1 MPTSI
6 YLYVGTSP
14 AMAGVQTP
22 QINKRFWNRSSLVAW
37 LNSGVA
43 YKTINVDYDVYS
55 SDRFFDVPLST
66 FNTSGGTSSVYY
78 GSFNNI
84 SFIRVDSSFSEEGFV
99 NQFFAFVTHYEVNHI
114 DKTVRFFFMVDWWDT
129 LMYNNIDVRP
139 TGEVERA
146 HINDIKHDPD
156 IPIGTI
162 CNLYGHT
169 SNLDYPIYNTE
180 IKRDT
185 RLLSRRYNRVYTY
198 EEGHENEATI
208 SNSEYNFQATDDI
221 MFVYLIFNNT
231 QALEGAK
238 TSTSKSIKIKLSK
251 DSTDDH
257 IRIWDNSIHRVI
269 AIDKDG
275 IIYNISKVT
284 DSRYLFK
291 KILGTYTIS
300 AITSENLL
308 AMRISHEIPDPAN
321 LYRSYTIDGAGRL
334 TWSDEFFLDFESG
347 LSGEQNISLYL
358 NDFRYGT
365 TDDTFPVLDIAGN
378 MDSLHLSPFNVFD
391 NLGTLLFA
399 DDVIPTAFPD
409 RYDYF
414 LSSII
419 KAKMYPY
426 EYVSISLNNTSRIYN
441 TPQYKKEDF
450 YNCSVVETFAT
461 GDVLVYIPNS
471 LGYSTDYQNILYIST
486 NSIFPPYFKDSWL
499 DRINALEQG
508 AMTTIKAGLSI
519 IGGEV
524 AAIGG
529 VAQMANA
536 ANPIGQVAGAGA
548 VAGGIM
554 QSISGTVNFGYSIH
568 RLLREY
574 RLRDEGYYQ
583 TGNISAIDI
592 SSYINQNVPAI
603 TINTLTTK
611 AKRRI
616 QELIARYGETTTLFI
631 EEILKDHQR
640 SHFNFIQTA
649 GCVCRPET
657 PVNVLPL
664 KDIEQM
670 FDSGVY
676 LFTYKSDDTDYTPQT
691 AFNVDG
697 VVNYQENFPDEED

>member
-129 LMYNNIDVRP
+129 LLYNNIDVCP

-146 HINDIKHDPD
+146 HINDLKQGSLATKNPLL
-156 IPIGTI
+156 
-162 CNLYGHT
+162 NGHT
-169 SNLDYPIYNTE
+169 SNLDYPIYNND
-180 IKRDT
+180 IKRES
-185 RLLSRRYNRVYTY
+185 RLMSNRINHVYTY
-198 EEGHENEATI
+198 EAEHENQAT
-208 SNSEYNFQATDDI
+208 NSHVDINFEATDDI
-221 MFVYLIFNNT
+221 LFVYLIFNNT
-231 QALEGAK
+231 EAL
-238 TSTSKSIKIKLSK
+238 STPTIASSRTVEIDLSK
-251 DSTDDH
+251 DSVDNH
-257 IRIWDNSIHRVI
+257 ITIWDNAIIRLI
-269 AIDKDG
+269 AIDENGRIFG
-275 IIYNISKVT
+275 IEKLTETRFVFSKGG
-284 DSRYLFK
+284 DLKGLAS
-291 KILGTYTIS
+291 
-300 AITSENLL
+300 ITSENLL
-308 AMRISHEIPDPAN
+308 AMRLTHEIPLGAN
-321 LYRSYTIDGAGRL
+321 LYRYYNLDSSGKRMWNENGFY
-334 TWSDEFFLDFESG
+334 LDFSSVDTSFYG
-347 LSGEQNISLYL
+347 LHITLDN
-358 NDFRYGT
+358 FRYGT
-365 TDDTFPVLDIAGN
+365 SENTIPVMEIFGTCPSWKIYVSWMFDDWDDI
-378 MDSLHLSPFNVFD
+378 
-391 NLGTLLFA
+391 LFA
-399 DDVIPTAFPD
+399 NSELTTSKM
-409 RYDYF
+409 YEYF
-414 LSSII
+414 LDSII
-419 KAKMYPY
+419 KARIYPY
-426 EYVSISLNNTSRIYN
+426 DYFSISIGSTSRTYN
-441 TPQYKKEDF
+441 PVLYEKGDF
-450 YNCSVVETFAT
+450 VVQQIETFAI
-461 GDVLVYIPNS
+461 GDIIYYIPNS
-471 LGYSTDYQNILYIST
+471 KGYTNDYQNIVYVSN

-508 AMTTIKAGLSI
+508 AMTAIKAGLSI

-524 AAIGG
+524 ASIGG

-536 ANPIGQVAGAGA
+536 KNPIGQVAGAGA
-548 VAGGIM
+548 IAGGVM
-554 QSISGTVNFGYSIH
+554 QAVSGAINFGYSLH
-568 RLLREY
+568 RLAREY

-583 TGNISAIDI
+583 TGNITAIDI
-592 SSYINQNVPAI
+592 SSYINQNVPLI
-603 TINTLTTK
+603 THNKLTSK

-640 SHFNFIQTA
+640 SHFNYIQTA

>member
-6 YLYVGTSP
+6 CLYVGTSP

-37 LNSGVA
+37 LNSGVT
-43 YKTINVDYDVYS
+43 YKTISVDYDVYS

-129 LMYNNIDVRP
+129 LLYNNIDVCP

-146 HINDIKHDPD
+146 HINDMKHGSGAL
-156 IPIGTI
+156 INTVA
-162 CNLYGHT
+162 NLYGHT
-169 SNLDYPIYNTE
+169 SNLDYPVYNNE
-180 IKRDT
+180 IKRDSF
-185 RLLSRRYNRVYTY
+185 LLSNRINNVYTY
-198 EEGHENEATI
+198 EEGHENQATN
-208 SNSEYNFQATDDI
+208 SNVQLNFDATDDI
-221 MFVYLIFNNT
+221 LFVYLIFNNT
-231 QALEGAK
+231 SAL
-238 TSTSKSIKIKLSK
+238 STEVQGVSRSCEIDLDGDSLDKSIF
-251 DSTDDH
+251 
-257 IRIWDNSIHRVI
+257 IWDNTIIRLI
-269 AIDKDG
+269 AINRAG
-275 IIYNISKVT
+275 RIYNISKIS
-284 DSRYLFK
+284 DNEYLFETS
-291 KILGTYTIS
+291 IERYGLAS
-300 AITSENLL
+300 ITSETLL
-308 AMRISHEIPDPAN
+308 AMRVTHEIPLGAY
-321 LYRSYTIDGAGRL
+321 LYRAYYNSDPMTWEAGFRL
-334 TWSDEFFLDFESG
+334 KFSDVNNDEDSIGVLLEDFK
-347 LSGEQNISLYL
+347 
-358 NDFRYGT
+358 FRT
-365 TDDTFPVLDIAGN
+365 TEDTFPVMLIFGDIPIQKVYPN
-378 MDSLHLSPFNVFD
+378 WLFSDWSD
-391 NLGTLLFA
+391 ILFA
-399 DDVIPTAFPD
+399 DNVLTTHNTYENFLNTIIKPRSYP
-409 RYDYF
+409 YDY
-414 LSSII
+414 IT
-419 KAKMYPY
+419 
-426 EYVSISLNNTSRIYN
+426 ISLGSTSRTYN
-441 TPQYKKEDF
+441 TLLYDDNDF
-450 YNCSVVETFAT
+450 IVQKIETFAT
-461 GDVLVYIPNS
+461 GDVIYYIPNS
-471 LGYSTDYQNILYIST
+471 NGYTTDYQNIVYVSN

-499 DRINALEQG
+499 DRINSLEQG
-508 AMTTIKAGLSI
+508 AMTAIKAGLSI

-536 ANPIGQVAGAGA
+536 TNPIGQVAGAGA

-554 QSISGTVNFGYSIH
+554 QTVSGAVNFGYSLH
-568 RLLREY
+568 RFAREY

-583 TGNISAIDI
+583 TGNITAIDI
-592 SSYINQNVPAI
+592 SSYINQNVPLI
-603 TINTLTTK
+603 THNKLTSK